1 MIKISQLQK
10 KCVVGERRNLEQFV
24 NSVYSYALKIPIL
37 CKGMHLSLSFVLYLY
52 LFLSI
57 CKGMCSCVNVCLFTL
72 FFIVK

>member
-37 CKGMHLSLSFVLYLY
+37 CKGMRLSLSFVLISIYFY
-52 LFLSI
+52 LF
-57 CKGMCSCVNVCLFTL
+57 
-72 FFIVK
+72 VKECAPV